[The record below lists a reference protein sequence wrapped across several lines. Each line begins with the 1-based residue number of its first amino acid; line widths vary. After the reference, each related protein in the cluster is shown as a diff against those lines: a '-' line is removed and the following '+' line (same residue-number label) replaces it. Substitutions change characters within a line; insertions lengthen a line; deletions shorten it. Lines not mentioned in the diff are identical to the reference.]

1 LISSHKLHKK
11 SLRKITF
18 PLNDSNLIFTVSKD
32 KSLKLTDLKHEQ
44 NILSIETAHDNP
56 INCLTI
62 IDHWL
67 IATADDDG
75 CVKIWD
81 YRQKKAT
88 METKECQDYIS
99 DLVVGNDKRVLLAT
113 SGEGT
118 LTAFHT
124 KKKKMILQSE
134 LIDSEMLCIAF
145 MKVFLSSFLF
155 GIKNDLF
162 FRLE

>member
-1 LISSHKLHKK
+1 M
-11 SLRKITF
+11 
-18 PLNDSNLIFTVSKD
+18 NDSNLIFTVSKD

-44 NILSIETAHDNP
+44 NVLSMDKAHDNP
-56 INCLTI
+56 INCLTVV
-62 IDHWL
+62 DHWL

-75 CVKIWD
+75 WVKIWD

-88 METKECQDYIS
+88 MEVKECQDYIS
-99 DLVVGNDKRVLLAT
+99 DLAVGNDKRVLLAT

-134 LIDSEMLCIAF
+134 LIDSEMLCVTF
-145 MKVFLSSFLF
+145 MKVRGGCMYFSINIILL
-155 GIKNDLF
+155 I
-162 FRLE
+162 FRMTRK